1 MTLRSHERRQ
11 VNLKLTKA
19 QEEIFRLVVQR
30 LREGGLEYEPR
41 VRRFFSDRRPAPH
54 YMHVEELD
62 RRFGEID
69 RRLRRLE
76 QTIPTRGRCP
86 ASEPMRHS
94 GMVEERRI
102 SGSSALLR
110 GDDEPS
116 IPGIRRE
123 TAAGKP
129 SAEQTVRATRKHHS
143 ANGACR

>member
-41 VRRFFSDRRPAPH
+41 VRRFFSDRPAPH

-76 QTIPTRGRCP
+76 QTIPTRSCFQ
-86 ASEPMRHS
+86 SHMR
-94 GMVEERRI
+94 M
-102 SGSSALLR
+102 
-110 GDDEPS
+110 
-116 IPGIRRE
+116 
-123 TAAGKP
+123 AA
-129 SAEQTVRATRKHHS
+129 R
-143 ANGACR
+143 